1 MGNRSSRR
9 KGGERPEATPPDGE
23 RQPSLDGNGDGSE
36 AVLPPRYAACE
47 LLYKAGIPAAVWL
60 EDALSRHGVP
70 TLVFDLF
77 LLVPDVDAAAQ
88 VLIGA
93 GYRRGQLSFALR
105 NIRQF
110 ENLYFPPRAITAD
123 NKHDESIPDTG
134 VILLAAREWFH
145 ELPATAQDMTDW
157 FPTLPQLLTALIAK
171 WLSLEEQES
180 DLRLRIAVYIGYI
193 YLYIDAVKEPGFQEQ
208 LPPEYRLFHA
218 DRLQGINTENL
229 GEFQCQQLYLQRIKA
244 AE

>member
-9 KGGERPEATPPDGE
+9 KAQERPETTLPEGE
-23 RQPSLDGNGDGSE
+23 RPSLDGNRDDSE
-36 AVLPPRYAACE
+36 AALPPHYAACE
-47 LLYKAGIPAAVWL
+47 LLYRGGMPAAVWL

-88 VLIGA
+88 VWISA
-93 GYRRGQLSFALR
+93 GYRRGQLGLALR
-105 NIRQF
+105 DIRQF
-110 ENLYFPPRAITAD
+110 ENLYFPPRAITA
-123 NKHDESIPDTG
+123 NKHEESIPDTG
-134 VILLAAREWFH
+134 VILLPASEWFH

-180 DLRLRIAVYIGYI
+180 DLRLRIAVYLGYI
-193 YLYIDAVKEPGFQEQ
+193 YQYIDAVKAPGFEEQ
-208 LPPEYRLFHA
+208 LPRDYRLFHA
-218 DRLQGINTENL
+218 DQLQGINTENL
-229 GEFQCQQLYLQRIKA
+229 GKFHCQQHYLQSTKA